1 MRRGYQTTL
10 MTLGLSGVVMAA
22 TWQGCLSEPALLGTA
37 ELRPDLEV
45 SLSDGSLFTPS
56 TQSFGRGH
64 HALDGATAVSV
75 RADDDGLATLSLEP
89 PGSEFYFRLHNL
101 PLRQLVPRLHYAVG
115 PEPDAFDAMNLLLAE
130 YSRNGLS
137 VPQGSPGDQ
146 MAHFETDLDEDIP
159 WSLRAD
165 YDFVPNP
172 RVRPVRASVVNNCLA
187 PGLWEFVAADR
198 TGQLHHSWFDFPS
211 EPYRQLVAEV
221 NGLDEGFVSEA
232 LTWRTE
238 PVAPD
243 LSRLRTVDAAHERV
257 GMRLAADEDAGFS
270 SQGSRRKLAR
280 GYAHV
285 DDGEGGTRRPTSRSE
300 LVAGVTHLVD
310 FSPPGRYDPEIRKPF
325 DLRFLGDARYATVS
339 QVTPR
344 TSYRMEA
351 GSSDSSGSSGSTALS
366 GGYLE
371 VELALGDDRRI
382 VLGNLP
388 VALLV
393 PQEDF
398 TLHGFGVGIL
408 AAGGFAE
415 RRALLLDRGPAP
427 SFAYLLEGDGD
438 DAVALNSHEAGI
450 EQVFIRTH
458 IRAGVPRWEI
468 TVTSFERITDLV
480 KYEVEVPEA
489 LWEPLNHAARVY
501 VSPLYLTY
509 RDDNLR

>member
-1 MRRGYQTTL
+1 MRRGYQTIV
-10 MTLGLSGVVMAA
+10 MAMSLGAVVAAA
-22 TWQGCLSEPALLGTA
+22 TWRSCVGAPEEVGVV
-37 ELRPDLEV
+37 ELRPNQEHRLA
-45 SLSDGSLFTPS
+45 DGSLFTPS

-64 HALDGATAVSV
+64 HALDDARLVRVSV
-75 RADDDGLATLSLEP
+75 DGEDRATVSLEP
-89 PGSEFYFRLHNL
+89 EDEAFYFRFHNM

-137 VPQGSPGDQ
+137 VPQGKPGDS
-146 MAHFETDLDEDIP
+146 MAHFETDLDEDAP

-187 PGLWEFVAADR
+187 PGLWEINAADR
-198 TGQLHHSWFDFPS
+198 TGELHHSWFDFPA
-211 EPYRQLVAEV
+211 ETYDALVAEV
-221 NGLDEGFVSEA
+221 NGVTPAFAREA
-232 LTWRTE
+232 LTWRTD

-243 LSRLRTVDAAHERV
+243 LDRLRTVA
-257 GMRLAADEDAGFS
+257 LAYEPVAVSLAPDEDAGFS
-270 SQGSRRKLAR
+270 SQSSRRKLAR

-285 DDGEGGTRRPTSRSE
+285 DDGEGGTRAPTRRGE
-300 LVAGVTHLVD
+300 LVAGEAHLVD
-310 FSPPGRYDPEIRKPF
+310 FSPPGRYDPATRKTF
-325 DLRFLGDARYATVS
+325 DLGFLGQPRGARVAK
-339 QVTPR
+339 VTPR
-344 TSYRMEA
+344 THYRAAA
-351 GSSDSSGSSGSTALS
+351 GATAEHD
-366 GGYLE
+366 GDYLE
-371 VELALGDDRRI
+371 LELLLGDDRRI

-388 VALLV
+388 LALLV

-398 TLHGFGVGIL
+398 AIHGFGVGVL

-415 RRALLLDRGPAP
+415 RRALLLERGPAP
-427 SFAYLLEGDGD
+427 SFAYLMAGEGDA
-438 DAVALNSHEAGI
+438 AVVLNSHEAGV

-458 IRAGVPRWEI
+458 IRDGVPSWEI

-480 KYEVEVPEA
+480 KYEVAVPSA
-489 LWEPLNHAARVY
+489 LTDAITHAARVY